1 MNPFAR
7 YPRRAAAAVAAV
19 LVAAAC
25 TDRSPV
31 DPTDPTDPGGTPGTP
46 GRPVHLIAVTCR
58 VDVKAMTAG
67 CDDAPPPSGGPSTDL
82 ILGGQNRYVNLELGA
97 VDYNHNTN
105 TYSLNVSVRNLIPQ
119 ALGTTDGTTLDPN
132 GVRVFLQ
139 AGPNAT
145 TGTGDVTLTADGTG
159 TFTASNQQYIQYS
172 SVLDQ
177 FELSPPR
184 AWVFSMPTTV
194 QAFTFTAYVSAAV
207 QYPDGWVDVV
217 AEPITMHPHAQLKLN
232 ATARDAAG
240 NFVVGGQSFTWSS
253 SDTTVATVTAS
264 GSAGG
269 MLGSVRAGTITITV
283 DASNA
288 AAPTRVGTVQVTV
301 TGMQRVWE
309 GDVSTDYFTRG
320 NWANNVVPVSSD
332 TIVINNPS
340 PNYPTLTA
348 NAQVSGIQVAEGAF
362 LNLQAF
368 DMTASRNVV
377 SSTTGGTGITSTT
390 GRLFLSGTAATVQG
404 RVPRLR
410 VTGTYSLNANL
421 WVVAPLQVDAGRLT
435 ATGYRVDT
443 SNN

>member
-7 YPRRAAAAVAAV
+7 YPRRAAVAAAAL

-31 DPTDPTDPGGTPGTP
+31 APTDPTDPGGGPGTP
-46 GRPVHLIAVTCR
+46 GRPVYLVAVTCH
-58 VDVKAMTAG
+58 VDTKAMTAG
-67 CDDAPPPSGGPSTDL
+67 CDDAPAPTGGASADL
-82 ILGGQNRYVNLELGA
+82 ILGGQSRYVNLELGA
-97 VDYNHNTN
+97 VDYNQNSN
-105 TYSLNVSVRNLIPQ
+105 TYSMNVSVRNLIPQ
-119 ALGTTDGTTLDPN
+119 ALGTTDGVTLDPN
-132 GVRVFLQ
+132 GVRVFIQ

-145 TGTGDVTLTADGTG
+145 TGTGEVTVLSDGVG
-159 TFTASNQQYIQYS
+159 TFTASNQQYFQYN

-177 FELSPPR
+177 YELSAPR
-184 AWVFSMPTTV
+184 AWAFTMPTTV
-194 QAFTFTAYVSAAV
+194 TAFAFTAYVSAAV
-207 QYPDGWVDVV
+207 RYPDGWVDVSAV
-217 AEPITMHPHAQLKLN
+217 PITMHPHASLKLS

-240 NFVVGGQSFTWSS
+240 NFVTGGQSFTWSS
-253 SDTTVATVTAS
+253 SDTTVATVTPS

-269 MLGSVRAGTITITV
+269 VVGSVRAGTISINV
-283 DASNA
+283 DASGGGA
-288 AAPTRVGTVQVTV
+288 SRVGTVQLTV

-320 NWANNVVPVSSD
+320 NWANNVVPVSAD

-340 PNYPTLTA
+340 PNYPSLTA
-348 NAQVSGIQVAEGAF
+348 NAQVAGIQVAEGAF

-377 SSTTGGTGITSTT
+377 SSTAGSTGITSTT

-410 VTGTYSLNANL
+410 VTGTYSASANV
-421 WVVAPLQVDAGRLT
+421 WVVAPLQVDLGRLT
-435 ATGYRVDT
+435 STGFRVDT
-443 SNN
+443 NNN